1 MSSIDPNEAPENVLG
16 PRVQA
21 PSRTMGSFDPNE
33 TNLDRYR
40 EALDAI
46 VQADPKSFSEI
57 SGHGVTL
64 NLSDCVPV
72 VGFIVGLFRRI
83 RDSDL
88 NAIPDPLRTQLAHEI
103 NRTLAELQRIRRLD
117 PRNQSPENIWSS
129 LRGVY
134 QEVYTNLAPILA
146 HVGTDPAGFDEL
158 RRQAEAA
165 VGEIT
170 SAGEQAGGMLEES
183 RTALEQVQEAAAEA
197 GVSQHAV
204 IFRDI
209 ANRHRET
216 SHTWLAVSTI
226 LALAT
231 LWVAWQMAG
240 QVEER
245 TVSEAI
251 QFVTARVIL
260 FGVMTYSLVSAVR
273 TYRAEAHN
281 HVVNAHRHH
290 ALSTFETFTA
300 ASSDEATK
308 NAVLMQ
314 ATQCIFSHRPSG
326 FGHREDD
333 TAPQSQVLELTR
345 NVLPPTSE

>member
-1 MSSIDPNEAPENVLG
+1 MSPIN
-16 PRVQA
+16 
-21 PSRTMGSFDPNE
+21 PNE

-46 VQADPKSFSEI
+46 VQADPKSFSEV

-64 NLSDCVPV
+64 DLRECVPV
-72 VGFIVGLFRRI
+72 VERIVGVFRRI

-88 NAIPDPLRTQLAHEI
+88 GAIPTNRRPTLAQEIHRTQMEFERVHG
-103 NRTLAELQRIRRLD
+103 LD
-117 PRNQSPENIWSS
+117 TRNQSPQNISSS
-129 LRGVY
+129 LEGVY
-134 QEVYTNLAPILA
+134 QEVYTNLSPILA

-158 RRQAEAA
+158 RRQAETA

-170 SAGEQAGGMLEES
+170 SAGEQASRMLEES
-183 RTALEQVQEAAAEA
+183 NTALEQIKKAAAEA

-204 IFRDI
+204 IFGDV
-209 ANRHRET
+209 AKRHRRT
-216 SHTWLAVSTI
+216 SHWWLAGSGI

-231 LWVAWQMAG
+231 LWLAWQMTGDLAG
-240 QVEER
+240 R
-245 TVSEAI
+245 SLPDTI
-251 QFVTARVIL
+251 QFVAARVIL
-260 FGVMTYSLVSAVR
+260 FGVMTYALVSAVR

-345 NVLPPTSE
+345 NVLPPKSE

>member
-1 MSSIDPNEAPENVLG
+1 MSLI
-16 PRVQA
+16 
-21 PSRTMGSFDPNE
+21 DPNE

-40 EALDAI
+40 EVLNVI
-46 VQADPKSFSEI
+46 VQSNPRSFSEI

-64 NLSDCVPV
+64 DLRESVPV
-72 VGFIVGLFRRI
+72 VECIVGLFRRI

-88 NAIPDPLRTQLAHEI
+88 NAIPDTLRTQLAHEI
-103 NRTLAELQRIRRLD
+103 NKTLQEFQRIRGLD

-134 QEVYTNLAPILA
+134 QEVYTSLAPILA

-170 SAGEQAGGMLEES
+170 SAGEQAAGMLEES
-183 RTALEQVQEAAAEA
+183 RTALEEIQKAAAEA

-204 IFRDI
+204 IFRDV
-209 ANRHRET
+209 AKRHRRT
-216 SHTWLAVSTI
+216 SYAWLTVSAI
-226 LALAT
+226 LAGVT
-231 LWVAWQMAG
+231 LFLAWQMTGDLAG
-240 QVEER
+240 R
-245 TVSEAI
+245 SLPDTI
-251 QFVTARVIL
+251 QYVAARLIL
-260 FGVMTYSLVSAVR
+260 FGVLSYGLVSAIR

-300 ASSDEATK
+300 ASSDDATK
-308 NAVLMQ
+308 NTVLMQ

-333 TAPQSQVLELTR
+333 TVPQSQVLELTR
-345 NVLPPTSE
+345 NVVPPRSE